1 MLSKPNAACAHEL
14 DELVERVEVGQRL
27 EALGKLVDR
36 EEGARHQEQR
46 RDHERG
52 HVVEL
57 VDLGHRPRH
66 RDAERR
72 EAERGDQA
80 EEGHQQHPPGGVEAE
95 AHRHEQREAAV
106 EAGPQADP
114 EHLGGHELLDVDR
127 GGEDRVVGALEAVLD
142 ERAEHR
148 RQRARE
154 DHRGGH
160 HARAD
165 ELHVVEPVDLID
177 DRGPEAD
184 AEGQQVDDRLEH
196 AGERGGLPE
205 GAEVGHLAAH
215 HAGDRRRLEP
225 PHSASSP
232 VSSTNTSSSDA
243 ARRTASSG
251 ITPSWARSDP
261 TIATA
266 GPAGRTINPCAS
278 AAVRTS
284 TSRSGGP

>member
-1 MLSKPNAACAHEL
+1 MVSKPNAACAHEL
-14 DELVERVEVGQRL
+14 DEVVERVEVGQRL
-27 EALGKLVDR
+27 EALGQLVDR

-46 RDHERG
+46 RDHQRG

-57 VDLGHRPRH
+57 VDLGHRARH
-66 RDAERR
+66 GDAEGG
-72 EAERGDQA
+72 EAEGGDQA
-80 EEGHQQHPPGGVEAE
+80 EEGHEQHPPRGVEAE
-95 AHRHEQREAAV
+95 AHRHQQREAAV
-106 EAGPQADP
+106 EAGPQPDP

-142 ERAEHR
+142 EGAEHR
-148 RQRARE
+148 GQRAGE
-154 DHRGGH
+154 DHRRGH

-165 ELHVVEPVDLID
+165 ELDVVEPVDLID

-184 AEGQQVDDRLEH
+184 PEGQQVDDRLEH
-196 AGERGGLPE
+196 AGERGRLPE

-232 VSSTNTSSSDA
+232 VRSTKTSSSEA
-243 ARRTASSG
+243 ARLTASG
-251 ITPSWARSDP
+251 GTTPSSARSAP

-266 GPAGRTINPCAS
+266 GPAGRTTSPCAS
-278 AAVRTS
+278 AAARTS
-284 TSRSGGP
+284 VNRSGGP